1 MRRFKITS
9 LLVGVLALAFL
20 TFGNANAKAPEPRPT
35 FDNVTITAALHAGG
49 FVNAWTQHIDL
60 LPKIIKPNWIGKNSC
75 FIWLYEHASMRDKGR
90 FYHRIEKIEE
100 NLKRLAE

>member
-1 MRRFKITS
+1 MI
-9 LLVGVLALAFL
+9 LVSMGDIKNIDGWNFISIQVY
-20 TFGNANAKAPEPRPT
+20 
-35 FDNVTITAALHAGG
+35 
-49 FVNAWTQHIDL
+49 AWTQHIDL
-60 LPKIIKPNWIGKNSC
+60 LPKMIKPNWIGKNSC

>member
-9 LLVGVLALAFL
+9 LLVGVLALVFL

-49 FVNAWTQHIDL
+49 FVNAWTQHIGL
-60 LPKIIKPNWIGKNSC
+60 NKYMVSILRSLVFQLTNYLISQ
-75 FIWLYEHASMRDKGR
+75 F
-90 FYHRIEKIEE
+90 
-100 NLKRLAE
+100 